1 MDRRTRA
8 SWPLVTMDPDQRHP
22 PRPDGAAAPYRD
34 AECHPHPVPGIP
46 ELPAAVLIPFSAH
59 SASPTATTCPP
70 RVNSGPH
77 KEI

>member
-8 SWPLVTMDPDQRHP
+8 SWPLVTMDLEHP
-22 PRPDGAAAPYRD
+22 SRPAGPYRD
-34 AECHPHPVPGIP
+34 TECHPQPVPSIP
-46 ELPAAVLIPFSAH
+46 ELLAAVLTPFSAH
-59 SASPTATTCPP
+59 SAPLTATTCPP